1 MVPSIVP
8 SVDASIAAAAGRG
21 RGAIDANRGRSP
33 SPVARTPTRRG
44 GGTAGRV
51 ATNASARLGPTIDR
65 VHYDGREG
73 GIEGSNTAA
82 VPGMRRGAR
91 PARAFELA
99 SNAPAPRGRRGSA
112 SLRTNAADPG
122 GSEVMKSVAERVKAA
137 RELAKRL
144 ADQEASLGGGDDV
157 SRVVTYHALRQ
168 SLRLDLVLEIRRGV
182 GEGVGRRNKR
192 GRASGHCNGSR
203 CAGDGGGAGCSG
215 GRSGSRTAAMA
226 TTMASIPKSFS
237 HFTQ

>member
-112 SLRTNAADPG
+112 STRTNAADPG

-144 ADQEASLGGGDDV
+144 ADQEASLGGGDV
-157 SRVVTYHALRQ
+157 PPV
-168 SLRLDLVLEIRRGV
+168 GG
-182 GEGVGRRNKR
+182 GEGAWRGARQGRP
-192 GRASGHCNGSR
+192 A
-203 CAGDGGGAGCSG
+203 GGG
-215 GRSGSRTAAMA
+215 T
-226 TTMASIPKSFS
+226 
-237 HFTQ
+237 

>member
-51 ATNASARLGPTIDR
+51 ATNASARLGVAIDR

-112 SLRTNAADPG
+112 STRTNAADPG

-144 ADQEASLGGGDDV
+144 ADQEASLGGGDVPAPAPPQADPPQAPPPPPTP
-157 SRVVTYHALRQ
+157 SPTP
-168 SLRLDLVLEIRRGV
+168 RRI
-182 GEGVGRRNKR
+182 
-192 GRASGHCNGSR
+192 
-203 CAGDGGGAGCSG
+203 
-215 GRSGSRTAAMA
+215 SRTRSKRSDWRRA
-226 TTMASIPKSFS
+226 
-237 HFTQ
+237 